1 MEHTNWMHRCLELA
15 RHGAGQVAPNPLVGA
30 VLVQGERVLAEGW
43 HRRFGGAHAE
53 VECLRAFGGGP
64 VPEDAVMVVSLEPCS
79 HHGKTPPCADL
90 LVERGVKQV
99 VIGQRDPFAEVAGR
113 GVERLRAAGVQ
124 VTEDVLEAECRWTN
138 RRFNT
143 RHEHGRPYVVLKWA
157 STADGLLD
165 KHPREDRGVQRISG
179 PEAHLLV
186 HRWRAVEQAVL
197 VGSRTV
203 LNDDPALTVR
213 MTEGRDPL
221 RVVLDR
227 DARTPDGSRVFDGTV
242 ATLLFTGAPR
252 PTLPVEQYIVPL
264 VQEPLSAALGE
275 LHRRGINSVLVEGGA
290 TLLNAFLSSGLWD
303 EARVFTAPVVFGSG
317 TPAPRME
324 QEAAWSGVVGAD
336 RLDLF
341 VNGRRPPFELP
352 APWHW

>member
-1 MEHTNWMHRCLELA
+1 MDPARWMHRCLELA
-15 RHGAGQVAPNPLVGA
+15 RHGAGQVAPNPVVGA

-43 HRRFGGAHAE
+43 HRRFGGPHAE
-53 VECLRAFGGGP
+53 VECLRSFGDGP

-90 LVERGVKQV
+90 LVERGVKHV

-124 VTEDVLEAECRWTN
+124 VSENVLEAECRWTN

-143 RHEHGRPYVVLKWA
+143 RHAHDRPYVVLKWA
-157 STADGLLD
+157 STSDGLLD

-186 HRWRAVEQAVL
+186 HRWRGVEQAVL

-203 LNDDPALTVR
+203 VNDDPALTVR
-213 MTEGRDPL
+213 LTEGRHPL

-227 DARTPDGSRVFDGTV
+227 DARTPDSSRVFHGEV
-242 ATLLFTGAPR
+242 ATLLFTAAPR
-252 PTLPVEQYIVPL
+252 PTIPVEQFIVPL
-264 VQEPLSAALGE
+264 VQEPLTAVLGE
-275 LHRRGINSVLVEGGA
+275 LHRRGIGSVLVEGGA
-290 TLLNAFLSSGLWD
+290 TLLNAFLGLGSWD
-303 EARVFTAPVVFGSG
+303 EARVFTAPVHFAQG

-324 QEAAWSGVVGAD
+324 QEPVWSGAVGAD

-341 VNGRRPPFELP
+341 VNGPRPPFELS